1 MPVSIVWDIMLVTTY
16 REQQKKALWAT
27 WEFILVI
34 CYSPSSLVNDAMH
47 LCNMHCTQF
56 IQSAIKIEVI
66 QFKVSNSAML
76 LLAANLQRPG
86 SQCQQTS
93 APVHWSP
100 RHERRRW
107 RCLTRWC
114 CVSAADLRRPSSA
127 CRTPQTAGSPVNH
140 THTNVVLTTIFHVA
154 RSIIFF
160 FKKLFGIIGT
170 GYTGH
175 MPFRSSIQQY
185 QSAEG
190 NSKQLPPTKENH
202 PLASSLEPS
211 TDSWGT
217 GHHATLRPAVSC
229 QYSSLISCSNQN
241 AVWTTNTTFMFSY
254 ESDAHKIKISQQ
266 WRTNG
271 TKQWEWQGRLGEMVL
286 KRTDKI

>member
-1 MPVSIVWDIMLVTTY
+1 MSVTAY
-16 REQQKKALWAT
+16 REQQKKALQPT

-56 IQSAIKIEVI
+56 TQSAIKIKVI

-93 APVHWSP
+93 APVHWLP

-127 CRTPQTAGSPVNH
+127 CHTPQTAGSPVNH
-140 THTNVVLTTIFHVA
+140 AYTNVVLTTIFHIA
-154 RSIIFF
+154 HSIIFF
-160 FKKLFGIIGT
+160 FEKLLGIVGADF
-170 GYTGH
+170 TGH
-175 MPFRSSIQQY
+175 MPFRSSIQQC

-190 NSKQLPPTKENH
+190 NSKQWPPTKENH
-202 PLASSLEPS
+202 PLASSLLEPS
-211 TDSWGT
+211 TDYSRKR
-217 GHHATLRPAVSC
+217 HHVPLTAALWCLYPSP
-229 QYSSLISCSNQN
+229 INCSNQN

-254 ESDAHKIKISQQ
+254 ESDADKIKISQQ
-266 WRTNG
+266 WRQMEQNNG
-271 TKQWEWQGRLGEMVL
+271 N
-286 KRTDKI
+286 DKEDSVKWC